1 MTSTRPY
8 RVPATDHGWA
18 YDVATGSTCCESPA
32 AAHETTATELAAA
45 VRAIHRTALDNLA
58 AAQPADGPDGGFMCA
73 LPARPGSDPV
83 GAAAHAV
90 RDALDLAHVAATRD
104 PDSPVPVEAV
114 GDPIQT
120 DVATWGLL
128 AVHGTT
134 PVRITV
140 ELARPEEAESL
151 GCDLAALGF
160 PPAPADPG
168 PPAGRNHRDYAA
180 GGELACTECGEDM
193 FLDGAGVAH
202 HAGDGPT
209 GIDHDADAAHVAL
222 APDGD
227 R

>member
-18 YDVATGSTCCESPA
+18 YDVAIGSTCCEFPA

-45 VRAIHRTALDNLA
+45 
-58 AAQPADGPDGGFMCA
+58 
-73 LPARPGSDPV
+73 
-83 GAAAHAV
+83 AAAHAV

-140 ELARPEEAESL
+140 EPARPEEAEAL
-151 GCDLAALGF
+151 GFDPAALGF